1 MMLKT
6 KRVSDVMNMP
16 VYTDSGEYFGEV
28 EESLISS
35 NKIFGWKI
43 RSTKR
48 SYLDKVLGGAKG
60 AIVPHQLVKSIGDI
74 MIVAKT
80 EIPAYEEKVQEIV
93 N

>member
-1 MMLKT
+1 MLKT
-6 KRVSDVMNMP
+6 KKVSEVMNMS
-16 VYTDSGEYFGEV
+16 VYTDAGEYFGEV

-35 NKIFGWKI
+35 NKIFGWKV

-74 MIVAKT
+74 MIVTKT
-80 EIPAYEEKVQEIV
+80 EIPSYEENIQDVP